1 MRDVT
6 GQFYIN
12 DIDPHE
18 LVQHLISKFQKCTF
32 SALDR
37 IDIPEADNPRLQI
50 YFTSSGQVQK
60 IGTDLAD
67 KELKPVIS
75 ELKELFLG
83 PTRYQVRRFVDF
95 AHAPV
100 TGTWECKMFTITK
113 APPEAPRPQQF
124 LADHPY
130 ILEVPFK
137 ATGNDFVDIHRAM
150 RMRARYELLLSLFT
164 SGFKTR
170 RDRLNVFWG
179 RDMEAPIHSDPIPH
193 MVQEFYSIP
202 GFNLIADRRTSLAD
216 PLIKLVPD
224 GEYFSRLGH
233 MPGNDLDLPQS
244 LGVWIDAALSCDDR
258 LSNRLLRAAYWLRHA
273 HDVNQLSQSA
283 ALVAAVQ
290 TVEALLPTI
299 KGQVCPTCER
309 EISPG
314 PTKKFRDFLQEY
326 APTTSAEERRARDL
340 LYKQRS
346 RLTHGHDLLASDK
359 DYPAAWTNPA
369 HAFDSQTLDR
379 ALRLAQ
385 ISAIN
390 WFVAQIL
397 LTANPGGM

>member
-150 RMRARYELLLSLFT
+150 RMRARYELPTLALHFWIQNEARPLERFL
-164 SGFKTR
+164 GTR
-170 RDRLNVFWG
+170 HG
-179 RDMEAPIHSDPIPH
+179 GSDP
-193 MVQEFYSIP
+193 FGSYTAYGS
-202 GFNLIADRRTSLAD
+202 
-216 PLIKLVPD
+216 
-224 GEYFSRLGH
+224 
-233 MPGNDLDLPQS
+233 
-244 LGVWIDAALSCDDR
+244 GVL
-258 LSNRLLRAAYWLRHA
+258 
-273 HDVNQLSQSA
+273 
-283 ALVAAVQ
+283 
-290 TVEALLPTI
+290 
-299 KGQVCPTCER
+299 
-309 EISPG
+309 
-314 PTKKFRDFLQEY
+314 
-326 APTTSAEERRARDL
+326 
-340 LYKQRS
+340 
-346 RLTHGHDLLASDK
+346 
-359 DYPAAWTNPA
+359 
-369 HAFDSQTLDR
+369 
-379 ALRLAQ
+379 
-385 ISAIN
+385 
-390 WFVAQIL
+390 
-397 LTANPGGM
+397 